1 MFLVYWFFSFSILLT
16 FYAGICNGACPRTYK
31 PVCGSDGRTY
41 ANECLL
47 NFASCK
53 SGGKI
58 KKVSDG
64 ECCKCLSYKYIFYLL
79 TLISTLF
86 TCLPSFPVTYIISS
100 FAMYLPIYETHKTTF
115 WNISFSF
122 SVLTVSKYV
131 FLRIFSDER
140 FILL

>member
-1 MFLVYWFFSFSILLT
+1 M
-16 FYAGICNGACPRTYK
+16 
-31 PVCGSDGRTY
+31 CGSDGRTY

-64 ECCKCLSYKYIFYLL
+64 ECCKCLSYKYILYLL
-79 TLISTLF
+79 ALISTLF
-86 TCLPSFPVTYIISS
+86 TCLPYFSVTYIISS
-100 FAMYLPIYETHKTTF
+100 FVMYLPIYETDKTTF

-122 SVLTVSKYV
+122 FFLTESKYV

-140 FILL
+140 LIFL